1 MWPDSSFFCSLV
13 SRVASSTR
21 AYLLAM
27 ANIASNVLEFFMVSF
42 QIKDKS
48 LNPFLKNVTIDLSL
62 TSGMMF
68 LFLQNHW
75 MNSRRYSPF
84 FWMALARS
92 QSTPGRAHVARKLL
106 VNSQHK
112 WFQEHTDPIGSP
124 RSQVLEDDDK
134 QTSR

>member
-42 QIKDKS
+42 QIKDES
-48 LNPFLKNVTIDLSL
+48 LSPFLKNVTIDLSL

-68 LFLQNHW
+68 LFLQNH
-75 MNSRRYSPF
+75 
-84 FWMALARS
+84 
-92 QSTPGRAHVARKLL
+92 
-106 VNSQHK
+106 
-112 WFQEHTDPIGSP
+112 
-124 RSQVLEDDDK
+124 
-134 QTSR
+134 